1 MSESDLYDEGTDQG
15 PPEGDRIIHT
25 QVLDSYDEEGLG
37 RVTVQIPWLDD
48 PVVASV
54 ATGAAGKGR
63 GMFFI
68 PQKGDEVLVLVKDQP
83 DLTAYVIGS
92 VWTSEEEPPRREPD
106 AAANVQLIRTP
117 GGHEIVFN
125 DETGELVIKASS
137 GHRVALSKSSVE
149 IRSVRDK
156 ESDDTAATVTLAAN
170 GKIAIKGS
178 SITVE
183 AQTGALTL
191 SGTSVELKATAGD
204 CVIKGT
210 PNVNIN

>member
-1 MSESDLYDEGTDQG
+1 MSESDLYDEGPDEA
-15 PPEGDRIIHT
+15 PPDGDRIIHT

-125 DETGELVIKASS
+125 DETGELVIKSSS
-137 GHRVALSKSSVE
+137 GHRVTLSKSSVE

-156 ESDDTAATVTLAAN
+156 ESDDTAATVTLEAN

-183 AQTGALTL
+183 AETGALTL
-191 SGTSVELKATAGD
+191 SGRSVELKATAGD

>member
-1 MSESDLYDEGTDQG
+1 MSEFDLYEEGSDEG
-15 PPEGDRIIHT
+15 PPDGDRIIHT
-25 QVLDSYDEEGLG
+25 QVVDSYDEEGLA

-106 AAANVQLIRTP
+106 AAANIQLIRTP

-125 DETGELVIKASS
+125 DETGELIITAIS
-137 GHRVALSKSSVE
+137 GHKVTLSKNNVE

-156 ESDDTAATVTLAAN
+156 EDKEAAASITLKAN
-170 GKIAIKGS
+170 GEISVKGS
-178 SITVE
+178 SITLE
-183 AQTGALTL
+183 AETGALTL

>member
-1 MSESDLYDEGTDQG
+1 MSESDFYDEGSDESF
-15 PPEGDRIIHT
+15 PSGDRIIHT
-25 QVLDSYDEEGLG
+25 QVVDSYDEAGLG

-68 PQKGDEVLVLVKDQP
+68 PQTGDEVLVLVKEQP

-106 AAANVQLIRTP
+106 AAAKVQLIRTP

-125 DETGELVIKASS
+125 DETGELVIKALG
-137 GHRVALSKSSVE
+137 GHRLTLSKSSVE

-156 ESDDTAATVTLAAN
+156 DSGDAAATVTLEGN
-170 GKIAIKGS
+170 GTITIKGS
-178 SITVE
+178 SITIE
-183 AQTGALTL
+183 AKTGALTL